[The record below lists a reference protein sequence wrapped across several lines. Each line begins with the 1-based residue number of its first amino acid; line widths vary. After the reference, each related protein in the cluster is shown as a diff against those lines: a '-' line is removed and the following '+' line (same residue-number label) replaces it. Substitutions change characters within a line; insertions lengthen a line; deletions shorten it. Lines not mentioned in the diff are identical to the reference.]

1 MHILSFSLIML
12 NTDLHNRNLNPRK
25 KMKLED
31 FIRNNRGINDGQ
43 DLPRELLEALYNEIK
58 VTDIHISYMNTITE
72 GVVTDIRPLLKGR
85 DEWGSLVWRA
95 SATAG
100 GGADMAAYI
109 ESGGVVPC

>member
-1 MHILSFSLIML
+1 MAVVQDTVHILSFSLIML

-58 VTDIHISYMNTITE
+58 VTDSL
-72 GVVTDIRPLLKGR
+72 LLKIH
-85 DEWGSLVWRA
+85 
-95 SATAG
+95 
-100 GGADMAAYI
+100 YF
-109 ESGGVVPC
+109 